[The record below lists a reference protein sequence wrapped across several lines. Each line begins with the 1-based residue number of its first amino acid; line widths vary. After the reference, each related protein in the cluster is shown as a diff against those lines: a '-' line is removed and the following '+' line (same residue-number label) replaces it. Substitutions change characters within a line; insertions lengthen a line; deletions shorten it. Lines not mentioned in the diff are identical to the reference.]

1 MDYLGLLV
9 RGKDRGWKNC
19 CLYAPMLR
27 DEYDRKLQVE
37 ILRMRLRCNL
47 FEGQLN
53 AVRTI
58 NPENGWANAGLMR
71 VMVDLLWILVLQLS
85 NY

>member
-1 MDYLGLLV
+1 MGLLV

-37 ILRMRLRCNL
+37 HQRMQLLCNL
-47 FEGQLN
+47 FQGQLN

-58 NPENGWANAGLMR
+58 NLENVSANAGLMR
-71 VMVDLLWILVLQLS
+71 AMVDLLWILVLQLS